1 MKGKG
6 TGALGKAKKEGAS
19 GSSVEESGNQ
29 LIADTRHREGG
40 EKVGSGDGGGEEREG
55 KCNAGTSSTLCT
67 QYGLLGIPL

>member
-6 TGALGKAKKEGAS
+6 TGALGKAKKEGA

-40 EKVGSGDGGGEEREG
+40 IVTILEGGEG
-55 KCNAGTSSTLCT
+55 V
-67 QYGLLGIPL
+67 